1 MVPLWIFF
9 ERGKPR
15 REDKKVGWVKNLLL
29 LVILI
34 ASIFFFL
41 QNAEQVVIRFGL
53 SPFRDY
59 QFFEIANV
67 PLFLVILCSVV
78 FGILIGGF
86 GNLYGHFQ
94 LKRTIRQ
101 NQKAIERLEREIRSL
116 RGPGL
121 DQPSF
126 SNKEG

>member
-1 MVPLWIFF
+1 MPLWMFL
-9 ERGKPR
+9 EGEKSRK
-15 REDKKVGWVKNLLL
+15 EDEKVGWVRNLFL

-34 ASIFFFL
+34 ISVFFFL
-41 QNAEQVVIRFGL
+41 QNTEQVAIRFGL

-59 QFFEIANV
+59 QFFEISNV
-67 PLFLVILCSVV
+67 PLFLVILCSVLL
-78 FGILIGGF
+78 GILIGGL
-86 GNLYGHFQ
+86 GNLYKHFQ

-101 NQKAIERLEREIRSL
+101 NQKAIERLEKEIRSL

-126 SNKEG
+126 LKKED